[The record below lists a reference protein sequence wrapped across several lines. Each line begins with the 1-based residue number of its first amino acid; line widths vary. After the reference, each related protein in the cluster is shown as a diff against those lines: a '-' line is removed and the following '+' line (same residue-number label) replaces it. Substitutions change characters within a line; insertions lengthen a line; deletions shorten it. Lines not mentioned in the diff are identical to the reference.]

1 MRRGKYFGGPEIC
14 EHSLTAARTVCEHI
28 GEFWHEPSRDLAGDF
43 TREASACGSR
53 AKLESRQGQRI
64 SLIAAA
70 RAEEDRD
77 IPHAR
82 HQFAAGLFGD
92 HRRECFLFRFEIG
105 ETNFHQFVIRE
116 RAIQAGEKFRGDA
129 GVADF
134 EHGVETLRAGFEV
147 AFCGVRERWMR
158 FCHECV

>member
-1 MRRGKYFGGPEIC
+1 MRRGKYFGGPEIG
-14 EHSLTAARTVCEHI
+14 EHSLTAARTVC
-28 GEFWHEPSRDLAGDF
+28 
-43 TREASACGSR
+43 
-53 AKLESRQGQRI
+53 RI
-64 SLIAAA
+64 FLIAGA

-105 ETNFHQFVIRE
+105 ETNFHQFVIRK
-116 RAIQAGEKFRGDA
+116 RAIQAGEEFRGDA

-147 AFCGVRERWMR
+147 AFRGVRERWIR